1 MSYNGETLYRISPLI
16 FLDLSNEDRKLYIAD
31 SNLGVFRVKED
42 EDNKGKYVP
51 EILKNGDKISHLPV
65 DSVNDAKKKLKN
77 TYRRWVKEELKPVSV
92 SIS

>member
-1 MSYNGETLYRISPLI
+1 MPLNDETLYRTSSLI
-16 FLDLSNEDRKLYIAD
+16 FLDLSNEDREFYIAD
-31 SNLGVFRVKED
+31 SNFGIFKVKED
-42 EDNKGKYVP
+42 ENNEGKYIP
-51 EILKNGDKISHLPV
+51 EILKNGGKISHLPV